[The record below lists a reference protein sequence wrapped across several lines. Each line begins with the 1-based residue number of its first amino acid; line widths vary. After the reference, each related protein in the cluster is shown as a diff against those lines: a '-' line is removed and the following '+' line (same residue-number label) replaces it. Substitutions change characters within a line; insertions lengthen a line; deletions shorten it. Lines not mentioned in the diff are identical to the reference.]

1 MGHLWGKLEAEL
13 VLKFKFILRL
23 RLTLASLLESALEY
37 SLASA
42 LITLG

>member
-13 VLKFKFILRL
+13 VLKFKFLLLL
-23 RLTLASLLESALEY
+23 RLTLASLLESVLEY
-37 SLASA
+37 ALASA